1 MTPSPCILLDKVS
14 KAFGAAPALSG
25 VSLAVREGEI
35 YGLIGSSGAGKST
48 LLRLINGLER
58 ADSGQVQVNDQAL
71 TGLDGPMLRDLRRRI
86 GMIFQH
92 FNLLTAKTAAQNVA
106 LPLELERRLGPAE
119 IAARVAAL
127 LARVGLSEHAQKYP
141 SQLSGGQK
149 QRVGVARALA
159 CQPSILLCDEATSAL
174 DPETTAQVLDLL
186 ASLNQELGL
195 TIVLITHEMEVV
207 RRICDRV
214 GVLERGNLVEE
225 GDVIEVFLDPRDPA
239 TRRMLHEDL
248 DALPA
253 LAAGERCLRL
263 IARGAVVGQNWLSQI
278 VREAN
283 VDLALH
289 EGRIARIK
297 GEAYGRLTATL
308 SGGDIERAIALLKAQ
323 GVRVREI
330 TA

>member
-14 KAFGAAPALSG
+14 KAYRSTPALSE
-25 VSLAVREGEI
+25 VSVAVRAGEI

-58 ADSGQVQVNDQAL
+58 ADSGHIEVNAQPL
-71 TGLDGPMLRDLRRRI
+71 MGLDGQALRDLRRRI

-92 FNLLTAKTAAQNVA
+92 FNLLNAKTAAQNVA
-106 LPLELERRLGPAE
+106 LPMELEGRLAPGE

-127 LARVGLSEHAQKYP
+127 LARVGLGEHAQKYP
-141 SQLSGGQK
+141 AQLSGGQK

-159 CQPSILLCDEATSAL
+159 CQPDILLCDEATSAL

-214 GVLERGNLVEE
+214 GVLERGVLVEE
-225 GDVIEVFLDPRDPA
+225 GDVIEVFLDPHDPA
-239 TRRMLHEDL
+239 TRRMLHEDH

-253 LAAGERCLRL
+253 LAPGERHVRL
-263 IARGAVVGQNWLSQI
+263 IARGAVVAQDWLSQI
-278 VREAN
+278 VREAK

-308 SGGDIERAIALLKAQ
+308 RNGDIEHAIALLKAQ
-323 GVRVREI
+323 GVRVRDMGP
-330 TA
+330 

>member
-1 MTPSPCILLDKVS
+1 VTPSPCILLDKVS
-14 KAFGAAPALSG
+14 KAFGSTPALSG
-25 VSLAVREGEI
+25 VSVAVREGEI

-58 ADSGQVQVNDQAL
+58 ADSGHVQVTGQAL
-71 TGLDGPMLRDLRRRI
+71 AGLDGQMLRDLRRRI

-106 LPLELERRLGPAE
+106 LPLELEKRLGPAE

-141 SQLSGGQK
+141 GQLSGGQK

-214 GVLERGNLVEE
+214 GVLERGVLVEE

-239 TRRMLHEDL
+239 ARRMLHEDM

-253 LAAGERCLRL
+253 LAAGGRHVRL

-278 VREAN
+278 VREAK

-308 SGGDIERAIALLKAQ
+308 SGGDIEHAIALLKAQ
-323 GVRVREI
+323 GVRVRDI
-330 TA
+330 SA

>member
-1 MTPSPCILLDKVS
+1 MTPSSCILLDKVS
-14 KAFGAAPALSG
+14 KAFASTPALSE
-25 VSLAVREGEI
+25 VSLAVRAGEI

-58 ADSGQVQVNDQAL
+58 ADSGHIEVNTQPLMGLHGQA
-71 TGLDGPMLRDLRRRI
+71 LRDLRRRI

-92 FNLLTAKTAAQNVA
+92 FNLLNAKTAAQNVA
-106 LPLELERRLGPAE
+106 LPLELEGRLAPGE

-127 LARVGLSEHAQKYP
+127 LARVGLGEHAQKYP
-141 SQLSGGQK
+141 AQLSGGQK

-159 CQPSILLCDEATSAL
+159 CQPDILLCDEATSAL

-214 GVLERGNLVEE
+214 GVLERGVLVEE
-225 GDVIEVFLDPRDPA
+225 GDVIEVFLDPHDPA
-239 TRRMLHEDL
+239 TRRMLHEDH

-253 LAAGERCLRL
+253 LAPGERHVRL
-263 IARGAVVGQNWLSQI
+263 IARGAVVAQDWLSQI
-278 VREAN
+278 VREAK

-308 SGGDIERAIALLKAQ
+308 RNGDIEHAIALLKAQ
-323 GVRVREI
+323 GVRVRDMGP
-330 TA
+330 